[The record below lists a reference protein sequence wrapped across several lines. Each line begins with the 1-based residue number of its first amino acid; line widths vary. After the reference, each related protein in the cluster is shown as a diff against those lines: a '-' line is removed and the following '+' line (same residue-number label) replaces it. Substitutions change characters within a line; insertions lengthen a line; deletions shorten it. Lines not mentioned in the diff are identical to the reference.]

1 MTESMD
7 TLLQENR
14 VFDPPHSFKNANVSN
29 PSIYNQEDEPFWA
42 NEARKLDWFKPF
54 EKVLS
59 FTAPY
64 AKWFEGGKL
73 NAAYNCLDRHL
84 AAKRNK
90 AAFMWEGE
98 DGKTRVLTYWELHRE
113 VCQLANVYKN
123 LGLKKGDRIAIYM
136 PLIPEAI
143 VAMLASARIGL
154 IHTVVFG
161 GFSAE
166 SLKDRIE
173 DSGAKLLITADGGY
187 RRGAIIPLKSTAD
200 TALASLN
207 IQNVIVV
214 KRTGNE
220 IDMQPNR
227 DLWYHDLVPHASP
240 DCPPEWMDSEDPLY
254 ILYTSG
260 TTGKPKGIL
269 HTTAGYLTQCRTTC
283 EMVFDMKDNDLYWCT
298 ADIGWVTGHSY
309 VVYGPLAI
317 GVSQVIYEGAPDW
330 PKRNRFWKI
339 IEKYGVTI
347 FYTAPTAIRAF
358 MKWGAEFP
366 ASANLSTLR
375 LLGSVGEP
383 INPEAWMWYHTHIG
397 SSRCPIVDTW
407 WQTETGAIMIAP
419 IPALTP
425 LKPGSATKPLPGI
438 HAAIVDSDGK
448 KSDAGYLLITKP
460 WPAMLRGIW
469 NDPKRFHDTYW
480 SRFPNTYFTGD
491 GARLDQD
498 GYLWLMGRVDDV
510 INVSGHRLGT
520 MEVESALVDHP
531 SVAEAAV
538 VGVHDELKGQ
548 SITAFV
554 ILKENY
560 TPSNTHEAELKAH
573 VVQKIGSIA
582 RPERILFAR
591 DLPKTR
597 SGKIMRRLLRDIAEG
612 RLLGDI
618 TTLADSTVVEEL
630 KEKYKEE

>member
-1 MTESMD
+1 MTDAMD
-7 TLLQENR
+7 TLLQETR
-14 VFDPPHSFKNANVSN
+14 VFDPPPSFKNANVSN

-42 NEARKLDWFKPF
+42 NEAHKLDWFKPF
-54 EKVLS
+54 EKVVS
-59 FTAPY
+59 FTPPN

-84 AAKRNK
+84 STKRNK
-90 AAFMWEGE
+90 AALMWEGE

-123 LGLKKGDRIAIYM
+123 LGLKKGDRIAIYL

-143 VAMLASARIGL
+143 IAMLASARIGL

-187 RRGAIIPLKSTAD
+187 RRGAIIPLKTTAD
-200 TALASLN
+200 GALASLN

-220 IDMQPNR
+220 IDMKPAR
-227 DLWYHDLVPHASP
+227 DLWYHDLVPHAPS
-240 DCPPEWMDSEDPLY
+240 DCPAEWMDSEDPLY

-309 VVYGPLAI
+309 VVYGPLAL

-358 MKWGAEFP
+358 MKWGTEFP
-366 ASANLSTLR
+366 QSANLSTLR

-383 INPEAWMWYHTHIG
+383 INPEAWMWYHTYIG
-397 SSRCPIVDTW
+397 SSKCPIVDTW

-419 IPALTP
+419 LPALTP
-425 LKPGSATKPLPGI
+425 LKPGSATLPLPGI
-438 HAAIVDSDGK
+438 HAEIVDNDGK
-448 KSDAGYLLITKP
+448 KADAGYLIITKP
-460 WPAMLRGIW
+460 WPSMLRGIW
-469 NDPKRFHDTYW
+469 NDPKRFQDTYW
-480 SRFPNTYFTGD
+480 SRFPNVYFTGD
-491 GARLDQD
+491 GARRDDD

-560 TPSNTHEAELKAH
+560 TPSNTHEAELKSH

-582 RPERILFAR
+582 RPERIIFTR

-618 TTLADSTVVEEL
+618 TTLADSVVVDEL